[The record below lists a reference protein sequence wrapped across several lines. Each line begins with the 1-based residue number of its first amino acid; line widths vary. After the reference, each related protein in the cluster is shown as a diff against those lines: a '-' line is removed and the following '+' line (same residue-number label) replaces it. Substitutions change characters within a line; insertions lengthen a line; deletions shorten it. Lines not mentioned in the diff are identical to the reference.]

1 MINDLNYYWILIS
14 LFLFGYFIGSIP
26 FGLILTKLS
35 GLGDIRNIGS
45 GNIGATNVLRTGNKK
60 IALLTLILDGGK
72 GALAIFI
79 TSLFF
84 NFFLIRSFIDL
95 ELLQSLIA
103 VGAVIGHCFPVWLR
117 FRGGKGVATT
127 LGVVIALEPISAF
140 SCMGV
145 FIIIIFI
152 SRIVSISS
160 MIAAIS
166 FPVFVVFI
174 YKTEYISLLVFSV
187 IISLLIVATHI
198 KNIGRLMDGTES
210 KIFGNKKE
218 N

>member
-95 ELLQSLIA
+95 ELLQSLVA

-117 FRGGKGVATT
+117 FRGGKGVATGFGLIIT
-127 LGVVIALEPISAF
+127 LNIFVGLAALLIWMITTKIFKISSISALLAYLLIPILMF
-140 SCMGV
+140 FNSTENYFLIASLM
-145 FIIIIFI
+145 
-152 SRIVSISS
+152 ISS
-160 MIAAIS
+160 ICWFQHRENIRR
-166 FPVFVVFI
+166 
-174 YKTEYISLLVFSV
+174 
-187 IISLLIVATHI
+187 LI
-198 KNIGRLMDGTES
+198 NGSEP
-210 KIFGNKKE
+210 KI
-218 N
+218 

>member
-117 FRGGKGVATT
+117 FRGGKGVATGFGLIIT
-127 LGVVIALEPISAF
+127 LNIFVGLAALLIW
-140 SCMGV
+140 
-145 FIIIIFI
+145 IITTKIFK
-152 SRIVSISS
+152 ISS
-160 MIAAIS
+160 MSA
-166 FPVFVVFI
+166 
-174 YKTEYISLLVFSV
+174 LLAY
-187 IISLLIVATHI
+187 LLIPILMFFNSTENYFLIASLMISSICWFQHRE
-198 KNIGRLMDGTES
+198 NIRRLINGSEP
-210 KIFGNKKE
+210 KI
-218 N
+218 